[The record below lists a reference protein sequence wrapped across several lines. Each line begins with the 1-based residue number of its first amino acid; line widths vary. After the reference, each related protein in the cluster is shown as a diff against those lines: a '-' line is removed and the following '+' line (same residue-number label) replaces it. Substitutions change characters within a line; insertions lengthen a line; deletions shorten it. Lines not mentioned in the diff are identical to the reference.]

1 MAPLSFRHWIV
12 TMTLRIRIATAVTL
26 CGLLLLL
33 TPAGASAQFGGGG
46 FGGGGQGGGGFGG
59 GGFGG
64 GGGQGGGFGQGGGG
78 QGGGGAGGIAI
89 DAKGVVTP
97 AFQKEK
103 GGKLVQKRLA
113 EFANK
118 YFPEDLNTP
127 SELRKI
133 SLSRLEEACRQYAD
147 DEKHVPPEIQYL
159 AGLQRIDYVFVYPE
173 TNDLV
178 IAGPAEGFAPNEI
191 NRVVGITTGRPPVR
205 LDDLIV
211 ALRTVPRA
219 SLIGVSID
227 PKQDN
232 LARFGQYVRSNST
245 ATTTAGIAQRFRNM
259 TQILGLQDVS
269 VFGVPGDSHFAA
281 AMVEADYR
289 MKLMSVGLEK
299 PRLRGFRS
307 HLDMS
312 KPGGNTLQRW
322 WIAPLYDALLQS
334 TDGNAFQFTG
344 QRAQLMSQEE
354 HANAAGQR
362 SEAAF
367 SVVST
372 EKFGKQFTER
382 FPELAAA
389 SPVFA
394 ELQNLIDLTIV
405 AALFEKEQLPQ
416 KVDWKM
422 DLFLNPERTP
432 LVKNNVPK
440 EVQSV
445 VGTKRAGRII
455 LGVVGG
461 VTLRPAAT
469 LNRIPVKREGN
480 RELDSTEQSALPSKD
495 MTHWWWD

>member
-1 MAPLSFRHWIV
+1 
-12 TMTLRIRIATAVTL
+12 MTLRIRMFATVILA
-26 CGLLLLL
+26 GLLALSAPVD
-33 TPAGASAQFGGGG
+33 TFAQF
-46 FGGGGQGGGGFGG
+46 GGGFGG

-64 GGGQGGGFGQGGGG
+64 GQGGGFGGGGFGGGQGGGGFGQGGGG
-78 QGGGGAGGIAI
+78 QGQGGAGGIAI

-113 EFANK
+113 EFAEK
-118 YFPEDLNTP
+118 YFPEDLNAP

-133 SLSRLEEACRQYAD
+133 SLTRLEEACREYAEND
-147 DEKHVPPEIQYL
+147 KHVSPEIQYL
-159 AGLQRIDYVFVYPE
+159 AGLQRIDYIFVYPE

-191 NRVVGITTGRPPVR
+191 NRVVGITTGRPPLR

-227 PKQDN
+227 PKQEN
-232 LARFGQYVRSNST
+232 MAQFGQYVRQNST
-245 ATTTAGIAQRFRNM
+245 ATTIAGIAQRYKTM
-259 TQILGLQDVS
+259 TQILGMQDVS
-269 VFGVPGDSHFAA
+269 VMGVPGDSHFAA
-281 AMVEADYR
+281 TMVEADYR

-307 HLDMS
+307 YLDMAR
-312 KPGGNTLQRW
+312 PGGNTLQRW
-322 WIAPLYDALLQS
+322 WIAPLYEALLQS
-334 TDGNAFQFTG
+334 TDGNAFQLTG

-362 SEAAF
+362 SDAAF

-372 EKFGKQFTER
+372 EQFGKQFTER
-382 FPELAAA
+382 FPELAEIE
-389 SPVFA
+389 PVFA
-394 ELQNLIDLTIV
+394 ELQNLIDLTIL

-416 KVDWKM
+416 KVDWDM
-422 DLFLNPERTP
+422 DLFLDPEQTP
-432 LVKNNVPK
+432 LVKTNVPK
-440 EVQSV
+440 EVHSV

-461 VTLRPAAT
+461 VTLRPAST
-469 LNRIPVKREGN
+469 LSRIPVKSEGN
-480 RELDSTEQSALPSKD
+480 RELDSTEKNALPPAG
-495 MTHWWWD
+495 MEHWWWD

>member
-1 MAPLSFRHWIV
+1 MAI
-12 TMTLRIRIATAVTL
+12 RIRLITIVLLAGILAVSGATEAR
-26 CGLLLLL
+26 
-33 TPAGASAQFGGGG
+33 AQFGGG
-46 FGGGGQGGGGFGG
+46 FGGGGFGG

-64 GGGQGGGFGQGGGG
+64 GGFGGGQGGGGFGQGGGG
-78 QGGGGAGGIAI
+78 QGQGGAGGIAI

-103 GGKLVQKRLA
+103 GGKLVQKRLT
-113 EFANK
+113 EFADK

-133 SLSRLEEACRQYAD
+133 SLTRLEEACRKYAED
-147 DEKHVPPEIQYL
+147 DKHVPPEIQYL
-159 AGLQRIDYVFVYPE
+159 AGLQRIDYVFLYPE

-178 IAGPAEGFAPNEI
+178 IAGPAEGFAPNQI
-191 NRVVGITTGRPPVR
+191 NRVVGITTGRPPLR
-205 LDDLIV
+205 IDDLIV

-227 PKQDN
+227 PKQQN
-232 LARFGQYVRSNST
+232 LANFGQYVKQNST
-245 ATTTAGIAQRFRNM
+245 ATTIAGIAQRYKVM
-259 TQILGLQDVS
+259 TQILGMQDVS

-289 MKLMSVGLEK
+289 MKLMSVGLER
-299 PRLRGFRS
+299 PPLRGFRS

-322 WIAPLYDALLQS
+322 WIAPLYDAIFQS
-334 TDGNAFQFTG
+334 TDGNAFQITG

-354 HANAAGQR
+354 HVNAAGQR
-362 SEAAF
+362 SSAAF

-372 EKFGKQFTER
+372 EQWGQQFTER
-382 FPELAAA
+382 FPELAEV

-394 ELQNLIDLTIV
+394 ELQNLIDLTIL

-416 KVDWKM
+416 KVNWDM
-422 DLFLNPERTP
+422 DLFLDAEQTP

-440 EVQSV
+440 AVHSV

-461 VTLRPAAT
+461 VTLRPAVT
-469 LNRIPVKREGN
+469 LSRIPFKREGN
-480 RELDSTEQSALPSKD
+480 RELDSTEKNALPPD
-495 MTHWWWD
+495 GMEHWWWD